1 MTIETQGAATAV
13 QARFCSFCA
22 KASSEVE
29 KLIAGP
35 GVYICNGCV
44 GMCNNVLEAESRKS
58 AEPWF
63 SGEE

>member
-1 MTIETQGAATAV
+1 MTIETQDAAPAV
-13 QARFCSFCA
+13 QARFCSFCT

-44 GMCNNVLEAESRKS
+44 GQCNDVLEA
-58 AEPWF
+58 
-63 SGEE
+63 